1 MTTVNDIVPSLSL
14 DNFLAQRDAMV
25 EQAKVAR
32 DAFTKIHTL
41 AGNLPDIPNSS
52 GWFRL
57 DVYTEPLRYDFAS
70 DRGFEAYVQAI
81 DAACWARLL
90 DLSGL
95 RTFMDAE
102 ARKKWDKSI
111 ADRKVPALTYD
122 NVAATFRAMHAA
134 RRDMFERGVVA
145 VFKGLSW
152 DYKTNNP
159 VMFGKRIILRHI
171 YEVWGPSTSRHV
183 STSHSGSNKL
193 DDIMRVFCLLDG
205 KPEPDHRQGAYYR
218 LNDGKHGLTFNVV
231 DFDGYFTV
239 KGFKNGN
246 GHLTF
251 LRLDLVDEMNK
262 IIAKHYPGALPPG
275 REEK

>member
-1 MTTVNDIVPSLSL
+1 VTRDVRDIVPSLSIE
-14 DNFLAQRDAMV
+14 NFLAQRDAMV
-25 EQAKVAR
+25 TRAEAAR
-32 DAFTKIHTL
+32 AALQEIH
-41 AGNLPDIPNSS
+41 AIAAAIPNIPGSS

-57 DVYTEPLRYDFAS
+57 GLYTEPERREFVD
-70 DRGFEAYVQAI
+70 DRGFTDYVKAI

-102 ARKKWDKSI
+102 ARKRWDENI
-111 ADRKVPALTYD
+111 ADRKVPELTYD

-134 RRDMFERGVVA
+134 RGDMFDRGVIA
-145 VFKGLSW
+145 VFKSLSW

-159 VMFGKRIILRHI
+159 VMFGKRIILR
-171 YEVWGPSTSRHV
+171 YVYTTYG
-183 STSHSGSNKL
+183 SGGNRWLTVNYDGANKL
-193 DDIMRVFCLLDG
+193 DDVLRVLTVLDG
-205 KPEPDHRQGAYYR
+205 KPEPDHRRGAYRR
-218 LNDGKHGLTFNVV
+218 LEDAKTAGLAPA

-251 LRLDLVDEMNK
+251 LRPELVDKMNQ

-275 REEK
+275 DAP